1 MSCPRPDA
9 IANWDAFFQ
18 GLGDRVVD
26 RGKPASE
33 TAEVGHCGAG
43 TRLGG
48 YSLISAED
56 LQSAVALAKGCP
68 ALAEGPASRS
78 ACSGTRRRPAER
90 PQVTGPAPAGPV
102 TGSGARRRADH
113 RA

>member
-1 MSCPRPDA
+1 MIMATFLFSYRMPAEYQPGRPDA

-26 RGKPASE
+26 AGKPVSE

-43 TRLGG
+43 TRPGG

-56 LQSAVALAKGCP
+56 LESAVALAQGCP
-68 ALAEGPASRS
+68 ALAEGA
-78 ACSGTRRRPAER
+78 GV
-90 PQVTGPAPAGPV
+90 QVGLLTDLAPA
-102 TGSGARRRADH
+102 T
-113 RA
+113 